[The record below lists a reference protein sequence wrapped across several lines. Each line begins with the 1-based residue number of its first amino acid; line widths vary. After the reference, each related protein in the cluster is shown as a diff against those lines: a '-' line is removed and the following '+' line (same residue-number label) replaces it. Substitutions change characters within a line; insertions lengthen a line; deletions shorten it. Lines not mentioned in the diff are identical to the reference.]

1 MALRRRPAEDEAQPR
16 PLEVNASMTGTLS
29 FKDPVNLQINGQFD
43 GTLDT
48 KGSLLIGDKAQVK
61 ATIRGEI
68 ISIAGSVEGTV
79 TASRRLELLGSARVI
94 GKVTTPRLIVQ
105 EGGTLH
111 GTCEMLQEPAEPQ
124 GLEEGEGDDLHLG
137 GGSVE
142 GHHGGV
148 EGDRQGVVGQEEH
161 PEEGEGRR
169 DGRPRLEEVAE
180 GGVEES
186 RQEQDVGGGEDEYHV
201 HQEAH
206 GSPLWDRGVIWVF
219 PDWLQIPLT

>member
-111 GTCEMLQEPAEPQ
+111 GTCEMLQEPAEPH
-124 GLEEGEGDDLHLG
+124 GMTLEELARYLEVDESQILEWAKG
-137 GGSVE
+137 G
-142 GHHGGV
+142 
-148 EGDRQGVVGQEEH
+148 
-161 PEEGEGRR
+161 
-169 DGRPRLEEVAE
+169 RLPAHQE
-180 GGVEES
+180 GGVW
-186 RQEQDVGGGEDEYHV
+186 RF
-201 HQEAH
+201 
-206 GSPLWDRGVIWVF
+206 DRKRVE
-219 PDWLQIPLT
+219 DWLAHEKIR